1 MRMTMIAV
9 AFVAKLCADA
19 LPDAAPGFLIL
30 LLLFAPLILCRRTRR
45 SRSWQNDKMV
55 IKENR
60 YDNI

>member
-1 MRMTMIAV
+1 MEALHGDKSLDFDEST
-9 AFVAKLCADA
+9 ADKA
-19 LPDAAPGFLIL
+19 GDAPDFLIL

-55 IKENR
+55 IMENR